1 MARDYYDESKPKKK
15 KKETPKP
22 QKVAQSPS
30 VTNVDKK
37 AKNSTFLGGG
47 ATVKKVEQRQ
57 TTQRSVTPKQR
68 TTTPG
73 RMTDA
78 QYQKTYGE
86 PRRATAQRNQTIKP
100 EPVRRTTNHRLTA
113 AQTQKMY
120 GTTKPN
126 LQPADERRREREEQ
140 RKQREERRL
149 AAQRQKSGLNDQPTA
164 AQKAATDRAIK
175 NTPGLMLKAGKDV
188 VSGYGQT
195 LTDVIA
201 RTASSE
207 RGTEAKAMK
216 MGIEKGT
223 KQYQELEE
231 ERKRT
236 AEEARKDNQSL
247 YQKMQ
252 ERQSEWDEKT
262 KDAKGFEKAYYG
274 AVESGTGM
282 IADAAIGGLT
292 GTGQVGALAS
302 MGLRTYGSSANQAR
316 AEGATDA
323 EAGWYGLGQAVKEMG
338 TEMIGGGGLAK
349 AAYGKGALGLGDI
362 ATNTLIRNLKGQTAD
377 LAHIGV
383 RLVGDVAEEN
393 IEEAAGWALDPWIK
407 ELTYGRNVR
416 TREAQSAM
424 KDRSDALRAEI
435 TNEDDARA
443 AAAYLSSNDFIEQ
456 TKQQYIA
463 AGLKEKDA
471 EEVAER
477 MRDYLTASLTGDTDS
492 MEKIEDEVSK
502 KVAGTHT
509 AWSDYSF
516 KELKETFEATS
527 LLVAATGLPG
537 NISTSARGSLV
548 KEQLGDD
555 GVRALANTAID
566 FEDSG
571 MSTKARAMAA
581 RIEEGKELTGTQ
593 VYELQAGMQEQ
604 VRKDNEREQSSRRMA
619 ARAIEND
626 NLLTPYRQNE
636 NGGIDLDE
644 VTEAAYRES
653 ANKAGAVIDSLT
665 KENKE
670 SITDTQKV
678 DGSKAIAGFQTGV
691 FTVDDANTLNYS
703 NTTVR
708 AAFEAS
714 TGIDLGQYVVRNKD
728 GSVNIPATNT
738 KTKDALFAMAAD
750 NLVKSAQAET
760 QNWMDNAKGQ
770 VVTQVSARMG
780 AQGSAALQQ
789 ALDGVDERDRSKYMM
804 TTNAADMMYQA
815 ARNMGTEWS
824 AIAPEATRM
833 FPGIDPKKLEEMYI
847 AGLKDRRIANSDAHG
862 RQVKMGQALSEMG
875 DKETATGKVFIDSE
889 VPPKGTVIRTFTEIA
904 KNLGAD
910 IHFVDFVYDKNGDVI
925 EGANGS
931 YDPNTNTFYLNVST
945 GIEQNVGYIFMH
957 EMTHYLKK
965 FAPEQYQA
973 LENLVRERWF
983 AFNPSQMQD
992 AIARKIARYAEV
1004 TKGQQVLTEEQ
1015 ALEEII
1021 ADASHDFINDPEFA
1035 RQVAEEDMGLAKAIL
1050 DSIRNALRMLR
1061 SVFASGSIDQTHM
1074 NSLFRELDILSEAEK
1089 LWLDAYKVAVQNSA
1103 AAAVDNWQDEVNE
1116 QQSLSISET
1125 TDSVYMDAV
1134 EALPSEEEDFFGRIQ
1149 GLREIQKMVDQK
1161 ALENGYNIKAYH
1173 GTDAEPF
1180 NVFDRNKLRHGR
1192 QYGDGFYF
1200 SPYEEVADTY
1210 GHETR
1215 EYYLKANGMTLN
1227 ELFNRPAAQ
1236 EYRDFDNKEEALAF
1250 ARKKRKQFEENGQGI
1265 ERFRPESRRVNGK
1278 YRVTYTT
1285 IGSFQ
1290 NNVILVA
1297 TEPEYIKSA
1306 EPITYDDNGN
1316 VIPLSK
1322 RFDQESADTRF
1333 SISDN
1338 IHSYATGAY
1347 GDQVNMRSE
1356 YTEGDASLGYVDW
1369 TIYNNEPSISY
1380 IEVNKDWRR
1389 RGIARKLLQ
1398 DIQKQYPDTPIN
1410 FGYTTEDGTH
1420 LLEGITYD
1428 VVDEEVKAKRNE
1440 LKQKKKELSEI
1451 EDIWSDDDK
1460 VEAMSEAEKDS
1471 LDERTYTLERE
1482 IRDIEE
1488 AVSGKKEVNKFVRYS
1503 INDEDSNGK
1512 SLTEDQREFYR
1523 YVAPELKDENGNIK
1537 RYYHGTGRADR
1548 VGYYFDPERATSGPM
1563 AYFTDNKDIATNYSQ
1578 SKQDTSLA
1586 YESDDIH
1593 NYHNQFVVDVDGE
1606 EIRLEDYWHML
1617 PASKRNEFKERAGH
1631 ITRDWDTYELTYD
1644 ENVTNGNGGYG
1655 NDPYLVRKAR
1665 GNAFTMLIDA
1675 WLDSG
1680 DFFGEEENFLEVMN
1694 LLGMEGVKYKDPDY
1708 REEKVY
1714 EVYLNVTNPLVTSD
1728 IDEEFVSDVEDW
1740 LDATDLDFYAKES
1753 ANADMWDKNS
1763 VDPYEWLDRLKN
1775 DLENDTTHAWTS
1787 VPDVISDFLRE
1798 QGYDGIVDKGGKG
1811 GGIGHQVV
1819 IPFSSEQIKDIN
1831 NEHPTKENPDIR
1843 YSITPEMD
1851 DAYMDAVNSGNMDEA
1866 QRLVDEAAK
1875 SAGYGYHA
1883 YHGTA
1888 GKRFYTFKPSENA
1901 RFGSYKFG
1909 KHEVSYFTT
1918 ARESAET
1925 YAENGTLYDVSLKL
1939 NYPYVIDN
1947 ETDAKSR
1954 TPFNIQNREL
1964 RNWQWEHYN
1973 RVEDDL
1979 YLVSDVEEA
1988 NNLLYPFRAE
1998 VREYGSGDYEL
2009 WRLGNNS
2016 VWGSDTYISSSDT
2029 IDGLFEY
2036 DTKEELLGEKDDY
2049 YFTTDDVVAIVLAM
2063 SDAGYTSADGV
2074 IIPDILDAAGL
2085 KGRTGDDIIV
2095 FSPEQI
2101 KSSEPV
2107 TYAEDGSVIPLP
2119 ERFDPTNNDIRY
2131 SLPTQDSDGNI
2142 LTNGQMEYF
2151 KNSEAREQDGR
2162 LAVVYHTTN
2171 NGGFTIFD
2179 PSYSDDNRSLF
2190 FTSNFKM
2197 SQSYG
2202 TNAFRNIMRS
2212 GTDTISFD
2220 DFIKMDGPSIS
2231 TVVATRLIDMVDKD
2245 TGEVVW
2251 DGTENPVG
2259 TGSALRYWYKK
2270 DPKNLLASVGGE
2282 AMDREGF
2289 DRWMNEMAE
2298 DELYNYKGH
2307 GYYACYLNLQ
2317 DPLIIDC
2324 KGSNWDSIQEEGF
2337 ESLFL
2342 SYDGEFFYVDGTS
2355 VPWTLDE
2362 IRGQYGVG
2370 FAERAEDWIE
2380 TAPEEDLKWG
2390 DTLYTYYG
2398 GPFDPETEGH
2408 WPTEENTRYWCNEAE
2423 AMAFDGVIF
2432 RNLRDNGPYGNG
2444 SEVGDV
2450 YVAFSSN
2457 QVKDINNENPTE
2469 NPDIRYSFTDDEEA
2483 MSHMAHDYAY
2493 DNSYEALAYYESLI
2507 DTDTPTEVTFE
2518 EAQRY
2523 IDKDIDEFYAGLTRY
2538 ADGMKFDDPVLEEGR
2553 VRMAR
2558 SKQDYFNSNIAKWN
2572 EAWLTDGEVLD
2583 VKSVKKQVRDL
2594 VTAVMQESDTT
2605 RKYRTDLV
2613 NKAVIDMRLAY
2624 FYAKKGRTDVAD
2636 ALLWHSA
2643 HRMIDGV
2650 EFYADDSTYEEY
2662 KGLRD
2667 YLKKTRIQ
2675 LGEEYWS
2682 DADYGAFR
2690 KANFG
2695 RINLVQGSTNVDQ
2708 IYAELEEIFPGLF
2721 DSEEYTTPPDQLMH
2735 IAEVLDSI
2743 QPYKEA
2749 YSSEQAAEFATDIAS
2764 DLLEIMQNG
2773 KELQSVA
2780 DRYKNRYEAKA
2791 KAMKARHAEAMLKVR
2806 QQREKGIKAEK
2817 AKFKEYVEKQ
2827 KEKKAHNKYFDSINR
2842 SYKKLTERL
2851 LTNTADK
2858 NIPEQY
2864 KKELAKVLAAF
2875 DLQTV
2880 GSKKYEA
2887 RTGRQ
2892 GKKSIKMANL
2902 KVTLGNIENK
2912 SGEFHVSDAVTDIID
2927 ELLGKNVGNGSNR
2940 SIEGLTI
2947 DELNSSELARI
2958 DKLLKALI
2966 HEFNT
2971 YKTVKINTKRQQVKD
2986 IGFAQVRSALEHA
2999 KTFGA
3004 GQDYYGVKGWVDR
3017 ILNMDEL
3024 TPAYLFRR
3032 IDPNKEGMALMY
3044 EQLEDSHDR
3053 YIRNTVQLSEWI
3065 DEIVGEYHH
3074 KGLLKKDAGVLEEWR
3089 SENYAQDFKLENG
3102 HTITLTPAQMMSVY
3116 CLSKRAQ
3123 AYNHMTGAG
3132 IVVAPVSYNAK
3143 ILSDLKKKAKVALPE
3158 MLTDADIQNIVTK
3171 LDPDQVKV
3179 ADKLQNLMADKMAA
3193 WGNEASMN
3201 VLGIELFGEPDY
3213 FPIKSDKAGLISDLS
3228 EDQFVEAIRSF
3239 GFTKAVQPGARNAIM
3254 VEDIFDVIAQH
3265 CNNMNLYNAYSEAIN
3280 DFMKVYNYRDVS
3292 EEGEYTV
3299 KQAIGHAYSQKTTN
3313 FIMSFMKDLNG
3324 NVSNGRTTGIND
3336 AFNESLARAK
3346 KASVFANIRVAAQQP
3361 TAIGRAFAVIS
3372 PKYASAMLKPERAIL
3387 DEMFE
3392 HCPIAKWKSLGYYDI
3407 NMGRNIED
3415 VIMNNNNV
3423 IEEAATWAY
3432 GALDNLTWGGIWQ
3445 MVKAETEDKHPKVE
3459 KGSDEYWDLCN
3470 RRMREVVAFTQV
3482 VDSPFHRSHAMRS
3495 KNFMDKL
3502 ATAFGAE
3509 PTLTYNMVRDGYIR
3523 AKEMV
3528 LTGDKVGATKV
3539 FGRTMSVFVFTA
3551 GLTAAAAAFA
3561 DVLRG
3566 KNPDGDDDDEIT
3578 LLQQWWANTLANWKD
3593 NVNLLNNIYYVKD
3606 IMSLLDGWQINNLA
3620 FQGWKYIGTGIQ
3632 QLYGNPFARSKDPW
3646 WKNMMYGVG
3655 YLTGVP
3661 VKTVMTDFGAIF
3673 NKSKSIIGFDTP
3685 ILDSYLEALGDVS
3698 VEKDESKSD
3707 ANMWTLIKEKTVDKA
3722 AEKMGYKPIEQK
3734 EEPAGEG
3741 DTAKPEE
3748 REGFLARIG
3757 VGKTAEE
3764 KEQERAEKERT
3775 DKIADIQK
3783 KTESLSG
3790 EEKDKKVWSYVTTYL
3805 KSQNGDK
3812 PLNEF
3817 IQEGD
3822 YSTVN
3827 EYRKMYE
3834 EAGGNTEYFD
3844 QRIFDTS
3851 KSAMKKT
3858 IAYDPTDEQI
3868 KAQDKIKGYLL
3879 THGMT
3884 DADLSEMVYKSD
3896 TAKDMKV
3903 AFRLNDKDLMLETL
3917 EPLVRA
3923 GLTYDDL
3930 ERLWENRNRMQISSY
3945 KGRYKDKLKSTG
3957 KFIWPT
3963 DGQITSYFGYRNAP
3977 TAGASSNHPA
3987 IDIGAPMGT
3996 DVVAADGGVVIYA
4009 GTNGGYGNSV
4019 GIKHDN
4025 GMVTYYNHLS
4035 AWNVKVG
4042 DTVAQG
4048 QQIANVGSTGIS
4060 TGPHLDFKILD
4071 ADGEPVD
4078 PLKYLASRS

>member
-57 TTQRSVTPKQR
+57 TTSGSTTSKSQQTTQRR
-68 TTTPG
+68 G
-73 RMTDA
+73 MTDA

-86 PRRATAQRNQTIKP
+86 PRRATAQRNQNIKP
-100 EPVRRTTNHRLTA
+100 KPVRRTTNHRLTA

-443 AAAYLSSNDFIEQ
+443 AAVYLSSDDFIEQ

-714 TGIDLGQYVVRNKD
+714 TGVDLGQYVVRNKD

-780 AQGSAALQQ
+780 ASGSAVLQQ
-789 ALDGVDERDRSKYMM
+789 ALDDVDERDRSKYMM
-804 TTNAADMMYQA
+804 TANATDMLYQA

-833 FPGIDPKKLEEMYI
+833 FPGISESKLKMMYE
-847 AGLKDRRIANSDAHG
+847 AGLEDRAMANDKARG
-862 RQVKMGQALSEMG
+862 RQARMGQALTEIG
-875 DKETATGKVFIDSE
+875 EQETATGKVFIDTE
-889 VPPKGTVIRTFTEIA
+889 VPVKGSVIRTFTEIA
-904 KNLGAD
+904 MNMGAD
-910 IHFVDFVYDKNGDVI
+910 IHFVDYIYDAENNPI
-925 EGANGS
+925 AGANGS
-931 YDPNTNTFYLNVST
+931 YDPNTNTFYLNVAT
-945 GIEQNVGYIFMH
+945 GAETNIGYIFMH
-957 EMTHYLKK
+957 ETTHYLKTY
-965 FAPEQYQA
+965 APEQYQA

-992 AIARKIARYAEV
+992 AIARKIEAYKRA

-1035 RQVAEEDMGLAKAIL
+1035 KQVAEEDSGLAKAVL

-1061 SVFASGSIDQTHM
+1061 RIFASGSIDDDTHM
-1074 NSLFRELDILSEAEK
+1074 NSLFRELDIMTEAER
-1089 LWLDAYKVAVQNSA
+1089 LWLDAYKTAVRNSA
-1103 AAAVDNWQDEVNE
+1103 INAIDTWQNEVNE

-1125 TDSVYMDAV
+1125 TDSAYMDAV
-1134 EALPSEEEDFFGRIQ
+1134 ERGDTETAQR
-1149 GLREIQKMVDQK
+1149 MVDE
-1161 ALENGYNIKAYH
+1161 AARAAGYDTSLKLYH
-1173 GTDAEPF
+1173 GTPNFGFTEFGSTGFKDHNGWFFTDREDAAESYAYGDESGTYSVYLNLANPMVIDAEGQ
-1180 NVFDRNKLRHGR
+1180 DWTDIK
-1192 QYGDGFYF
+1192 
-1200 SPYEEVADTY
+1200 TY
-1210 GHETR
+1210 
-1215 EYYLKANGMTLN
+1215 KS
-1227 ELFNRPAAQ
+1227 
-1236 EYRDFDNKEEALAF
+1236 EEARDRANEINGRLDELRDAWRNGTDNGEYDKLLDELDELDSETSGGDTDSWVALAKEDGHDGLIIRNIVDYGASYEGETYEPF
-1250 ARKKRKQFEENGQGI
+1250 TEAIAFESNQ
-1265 ERFRPESRRVNGK
+1265 
-1278 YRVTYTT
+1278 
-1285 IGSFQ
+1285 
-1290 NNVILVA
+1290 
-1297 TEPEYIKSA
+1297 IKSA
-1306 EPITYDDNGN
+1306 DPIAYDDNGN
-1316 VIPLSK
+1316 VIPLSERFNEASPDIRFSVTEPVERVKDLIAVHNLKPDDIRNTFELGGFPMPSIAVTKDSMGHDLYGDITLMFNSDTIDPEFFRSNQVFGGDAWTPTFPSIAKKVSRKVADKVDQRLRDILGLSQNDYTLGDLRLPALDDDNLTNALRYNEPYEAFKNDEVFQIAYLKNDKNYDVAVPTKEGRIRNLDKQALEYLDDKLPELTYNDIYDTVDHTMEYEPAVRQARKDYYESKGGVKLKALAKHLDEKMGYSDVIARLEATIKFRENGIPEITDQEALRSMLNEKVDQEGYKAWIDDLFDGIIEKTGIRNDKDMFTSSGKRRSWESLHDPVTLENVVKVMRTELAAGGTGIFGSNPKGAAQKQYKSLDEIRADEDRLQKLSEEEYKAQSEEAVGKMSEVCVSIAEHNPK
-1322 RFDQESADTRF
+1322 RFSNSFGAALDVGSDIAEILNSTRKRSTIQSKLKRDYLLDVTDEQMDDLMEAIDAIANLPTGYFEAKPRRAVGFDEVKAAIIPQNIDEDIKAGLSERGISSYEYDPDVEGDRTAKVNEAADAQNLRF
-1333 SISDN
+1333 SI
-1338 IHSYATGAY
+1338 T
-1347 GDQVNMRSE
+1347 
-1356 YTEGDASLGYVDW
+1356 
-1369 TIYNNEPSISY
+1369 
-1380 IEVNKDWRR
+1380 
-1389 RGIARKLLQ
+1389 
-1398 DIQKQYPDTPIN
+1398 
-1410 FGYTTEDGTH
+1410 
-1420 LLEGITYD
+1420 
-1428 VVDEEVKAKRNE
+1428 
-1440 LKQKKKELSEI
+1440 
-1451 EDIWSDDDK
+1451 
-1460 VEAMSEAEKDS
+1460 DS
-1471 LDERTYTLERE
+1471 
-1482 IRDIEE
+1482 
-1488 AVSGKKEVNKFVRYS
+1488 A
-1503 INDEDSNGK
+1503 
-1512 SLTEDQREFYR
+1512 
-1523 YVAPELKDENGNIK
+1523 GNILSDGQATFFADSK
-1537 RYYHGTGRADR
+1537 MVDAEGKLKPMYHGTQNEFYEFDITKAYPGTLGRGFYFSDSDSHAGVYGKTNKYYLNLVNPLMPSTNIITKDQLHR
-1548 VGYYFDPERATSGPM
+1548 FVSELAEDEDYGLENYGYGATVDS
-1563 AYFTDNKDIATNYSQ
+1563 
-1578 SKQDTSLA
+1578 
-1586 YESDDIH
+1586 
-1593 NYHNQFVVDVDGE
+1593 VVDSIWGKSDFA
-1606 EIRLEDYWHML
+1606 ML
-1617 PASKRNEFKERAGH
+1617 
-1631 ITRDWDTYELTYD
+1631 RDLNLTA
-1644 ENVTNGNGGYG
+1644 V
-1655 NDPYLVRKAR
+1655 
-1665 GNAFTMLIDA
+1665 
-1675 WLDSG
+1675 G
-1680 DFFGEEENFLEVMN
+1680 DFAEAL
-1694 LLGMEGVKYKDPDY
+1694 
-1708 REEKVY
+1708 KVFNR
-1714 EVYLNVTNPLVTSD
+1714 V
-1728 IDEEFVSDVEDW
+1728 
-1740 LDATDLDFYAKES
+1740 
-1753 ANADMWDKNS
+1753 
-1763 VDPYEWLDRLKN
+1763 
-1775 DLENDTTHAWTS
+1775 NDT
-1787 VPDVISDFLRE
+1787 D
-1798 QGYDGIVDKGGKG
+1798 YDGIITDTETLAFYPQQVKSVDNLN
-1811 GGIGHQVV
+1811 
-1819 IPFSSEQIKDIN
+1819 PTLSKD
-1831 NEHPTKENPDIR
+1831 TR
-1843 YSITPEMD
+1843 YSIT
-1851 DAYMDAVNSGNMDEA
+1851 
-1866 QRLVDEAAK
+1866 
-1875 SAGYGYHA
+1875 
-1883 YHGTA
+1883 
-1888 GKRFYTFKPSENA
+1888 
-1901 RFGSYKFG
+1901 
-1909 KHEVSYFTT
+1909 
-1918 ARESAET
+1918 
-1925 YAENGTLYDVSLKL
+1925 
-1939 NYPYVIDN
+1939 
-1947 ETDAKSR
+1947 
-1954 TPFNIQNREL
+1954 
-1964 RNWQWEHYN
+1964 
-1973 RVEDDL
+1973 
-1979 YLVSDVEEA
+1979 
-1988 NNLLYPFRAE
+1988 
-1998 VREYGSGDYEL
+1998 
-2009 WRLGNNS
+2009 
-2016 VWGSDTYISSSDT
+2016 
-2029 IDGLFEY
+2029 
-2036 DTKEELLGEKDDY
+2036 
-2049 YFTTDDVVAIVLAM
+2049 
-2063 SDAGYTSADGV
+2063 
-2074 IIPDILDAAGL
+2074 
-2085 KGRTGDDIIV
+2085 
-2095 FSPEQI
+2095 
-2101 KSSEPV
+2101 
-2107 TYAEDGSVIPLP
+2107 
-2119 ERFDPTNNDIRY
+2119 
-2131 SLPTQDSDGNI
+2131 DSDGKE
-2142 LTNGQMEYF
+2142 LTDGQVEYF
-2151 KNSEAREQDGR
+2151 KNSQARDEQGR
-2162 LAVVYHTTN
+2162 LVPVYHTTN
-2171 NGGFTIFD
+2171 AGGFTVFD
-2179 PSYSDDNRSLF
+2179 PEYSDDKRSLF
-2190 FTSNFKM
+2190 FASNFDV
-2197 SQSYG
+2197 SQTYGRYADRKYRFEDYSFKSLNDFAKAYAENFSNNLNDPENDILEQVVNVLRIHIEKNSMPAFDLGDTMFERVKNYMKIAEAGDVRADKYRIEMKGAYGGMVRASSY
-2202 TNAFRNIMRS
+2202 
-2212 GTDTISFD
+2212 
-2220 DFIKMDGPSIS
+2220 
-2231 TVVATRLIDMVDKD
+2231 
-2245 TGEVVW
+2245 
-2251 DGTENPVG
+2251 
-2259 TGSALRYWYKK
+2259 
-2270 DPKNLLASVGGE
+2270 
-2282 AMDREGF
+2282 
-2289 DRWMNEMAE
+2289 
-2298 DELYNYKGH
+2298 DELLGKLSRQMSNNSSKS
-2307 GYYACYLNLQ
+2307 GYYECYLNLEN
-2317 DPLIIDC
+2317 PLII
-2324 KGSNWDSIQEEGF
+2324 NAEGQTWNNIPYG
-2337 ESLFL
+2337 EYSEDAVLAIKNL
-2342 SYDGEFFYVDGTS
+2342 TVQDMGDGIYVNIWGERKIDGEWQEFRDSDTIEFEYVTVDGEYEI
-2355 VPWTLDE
+2355 PEKAWDE
-2362 IRGQYGVG
+2362 VYDFLVKHGLSSDYAYEHSDSFFDFNGVDTFDKDG
-2370 FAERAEDWIE
+2370 RKVESDVRRYRTRELAALAE
-2380 TAPEEDLKWG
+2380 TKG
-2390 DTLYTYYG
+2390 
-2398 GPFDPETEGH
+2398 
-2408 WPTEENTRYWCNEAE
+2408 C
-2423 AMAFDGVIF
+2423 DGVII
-2432 RNLRDNGPYGNG
+2432 RNCYDLGGVSMLKGNNGLSDIYI
-2444 SEVGDV
+2444 
-2450 YVAFSSN
+2450 AFSSN
-2457 QVKDINNENPTE
+2457 QVKDTRNENPTE
-2469 NPDIRYSFTDDEEA
+2469 NPDIRYSITPEDDA

-2583 VKSVKKQVRDL
+2583 VKSVKKQVKNL

-2764 DLLEIMQNG
+2764 DLLDIMQNG

-2780 DRYKNRYEAKA
+2780 DKYKNRYEAKT

-2827 KEKKAHNKYFDSINR
+2827 KEKKAHGKYFDSINR

-3158 MLTDADIQNIVTK
+3158 MLTDADIKNIVSK

-3179 ADKLQNLMADKMAA
+3179 ADKLQNLMTDKMAA

-3372 PKYASAMLKPERAIL
+3372 PKYASAMLKPDRAIL

-3551 GLTAAAAAFA
+3551 GLTAASAALA

-3673 NKSKSIIGFDTP
+3673 NKSKSIIGFETP

-3707 ANMWTLIKEKTVDKA
+3707 ANMWTLIKEKTMDKA

-3757 VGKTAEE
+3757 LGKTEE
-3764 KEQERAEKERT
+3764 DKAQDEFDKKASEIAEKT
-3775 DKIADIQK
+3775 AD
-3783 KTESLSG
+3783 LSG
-3790 EEKDKKVWSYVTTYL
+3790 EAKDKKTWSYVTTYL

-3822 YSTVN
+3822 YSTVD
-3827 EYRKMYE
+3827 EYRKMYVA
-3834 EAGGNTEYFD
+3834 AGGNTEYFD

-3858 IAYDPTDEQI
+3858 IVYDPTDQQI
-3868 KAQDKIKGYLL
+3868 DAQDKIKGYLL
-3879 THGMT
+3879 THGM
-3884 DADLSEMVYKSD
+3884 DEAELSEMVYKSD

-3923 GLTYDDL
+3923 GLSYEDL

-4035 AWNVKVG
+4035 AWNVNVG

-4060 TGPHLDFKILD
+4060 TGPHLDFKILN